1 MYDACPPAV
10 VTAQP
15 SSRYGRHRTTLNNR
29 RQSRHGEQ
37 QVAVVFVD
45 LNDFKPINDR
55 FGHKIGDRVLR
66 TVALRLRDEVRIG
79 DTVARWAGDEFA
91 LILEESTADAVMQL
105 VERLRVRIA
114 EPFEADGIPL
124 TVSAAFG
131 CAFYPVDAA
140 TSAALLELADQRMY
154 EDKKRLKRNAHA
166 G

>member
-1 MYDACPPAV
+1 MRIEAETPSGKWIYAVRARDQGTSPLVWAIRAAGWTLALLFAACIFLVLRQRNKLARQAGYDSLTELPNRRLFDDRLEQA
-10 VTAQP
+10 
-15 SSRYGRHRTTLNNR
+15 NR

-91 LILEESTADAVMQL
+91 LILEE
-105 VERLRVRIA
+105 
-114 EPFEADGIPL
+114 
-124 TVSAAFG
+124 
-131 CAFYPVDAA
+131 
-140 TSAALLELADQRMY
+140 
-154 EDKKRLKRNAHA
+154 
-166 G
+166 